1 MLKAILRALARLP
14 LPIIHGS
21 GWALGWLMYIT
32 DAKFSRRI
40 RKNLEGARLVTG
52 KHARRRLAHRV
63 AQEIG
68 KSVAETFA
76 IWFRPPASALKW
88 VRQCHGWEHVE
99 TALAQK
105 RGIVFL
111 TPHLGCY
118 EITALYY
125 AAQHPISVLYRP
137 PRQGWMTPLVEAG
150 RSRSQVRLAPTN
162 LSGVRTLLRAL
173 KNGEAIGI
181 LPDQVPAAGEG
192 EWAQFFG
199 QPAYTMNL
207 AGKLAEATD
216 AVVLMAFGERL
227 PWGRGYVI
235 HIKPLTQTPTPQHI
249 NDSVEQLV
257 RRRPAQYLWSYRRFK
272 QP

>member
-1 MLKAILRALARLP
+1 MLKAILQALARLP

-21 GWALGWLMYIT
+21 GWVLGWLMYIF
-32 DAKFSRRI
+32 DPKFARRV
-40 RKNLEGARLVTG
+40 RKNLEGTRLVSG
-52 KHARRRLAHRV
+52 KRARQRLAHKCAR
-63 AQEIG
+63 EIG

-88 VRQCHGWEHVE
+88 VRQCHGWQHVE
-99 TALAQK
+99 TALAQG
-105 RGIVFL
+105 RGIIFL

-150 RSRSQVRLAPTN
+150 RNRGHVKLAPTN
-162 LSGVRTLLRAL
+162 LSGVRSLLRAL
-173 KNGEAIGI
+173 KNGEAVGI
-181 LPDQVPAAGEG
+181 LPDQVPPPNEG

-199 QPAYTMNL
+199 NPAYTMTL
-207 AGKLAEATD
+207 AGKLAGSTGA
-216 AVVLMAFGERL
+216 AVLMAFGERL

-235 HIKPLTQTPTPQHI
+235 HIEPLRQTPTPQHI
-249 NDSVEQLV
+249 NDRIEELV
-257 RRRPAQYLWSYRRFK
+257 RRRPEQYLWSYRRFK